1 MYEWMT
7 VVHYIKKLIHLFVED
22 KKKGKQQED
31 MDGQLISLNNKLI
44 V

>member
-1 MYEWMT
+1 MDDSST
-7 VVHYIKKLIHLFVED
+7 LHKKLIHLFVED